1 MHRQIFL
8 GFLLLLPVLMLA
20 GCGCGDDDD
29 DNDDGAPADDDVDDD
44 TADDDTADDD
54 VDDDTTDDDTADDD
68 TTDDDTT
75 DDDTGDDDTELPPT
89 DPISVELLDVISD
102 NPIVG
107 ATCELIRSTGT
118 SFDPAITTTSDAG
131 GLCEFNQKVR
141 DDLFSMKITHDDYV
155 DSYAFLYPASGS
167 WYLKLVTPA
176 VRAMLALAISVTLD
190 DTKGV
195 VSGAVD
201 WDSGSDFSPVGCA
214 EVTDSAGSDI
224 FYFDNGGLPTTGR
237 TDSNPAN
244 GYFLAVNVDPAE
256 DTFTANADGEEIE
269 KTLPTIVPD
278 AVNYM
283 NLIYD
288 NATWPTDPEP
298 AGCI

>member
-1 MHRQIFL
+1 MHRPLFL
-8 GFLLLLPVLMLA
+8 GLLLLLLGFGLVA
-20 GCGCGDDDD
+20 CGGDDDD

-44 TADDDTADDD
+44 ADDDTGDDDVDDDSTDDD
-54 VDDDTTDDDTADDD
+54 VDDDTTDDDV
-68 TTDDDTT
+68 
-75 DDDTGDDDTELPPT
+75 DDDTGDDDTETPPT
-89 DPISVELLDVISD
+89 DPISVTLLDVISD

-118 SFDPAITTTSDAG
+118 SFDPQITTTSDTD
-131 GLCEFNQKVR
+131 GLCAFNAKMR
-141 DDLFSMKITHDDYV
+141 DDIFSMKITHDDYV

-176 VRAMLALAISVTLD
+176 VRAMLAIAISVTLD

-195 VSGAVD
+195 VSGAVN
-201 WDSGSDFSPVGCA
+201 WDDGSAFTPLGCA
-214 EVTDSAGSDI
+214 VVTDDAGSDI

-237 TDSNPAN
+237 TDTNPAN
-244 GYFLAVNVDPAE
+244 GYFLAVNVDPAA
-256 DTFTANADGEEIE
+256 DTFTADADGETID

-288 NATWPTDPEP
+288 NATWPTSPEP